1 MGSYH
6 QFYEVVR
13 PISAEDGSAIP
24 AGTVVDATGWKNLH
38 RLVSNGRL
46 KPTEKPVSAAAVV
59 EEAAAA
65 KPRKRAKAA
74 DDAIAEEPVTVEE

>member
-46 KPTEKPVSAAAVV
+46 KPTDKSATSPV
-59 EEAAAA
+59 EESAP

-74 DDAIAEEPVTVEE
+74 DDAIVEEPVTVEE

>member
-24 AGTVVDATGWKNLH
+24 AGTVVDASGWKNLH

-46 KPTEKPVSAAAVV
+46 KPTDKTASAVDEPAP
-59 EEAAAA
+59 

-74 DDAIAEEPVTVEE
+74 EDATVEESVTVEE